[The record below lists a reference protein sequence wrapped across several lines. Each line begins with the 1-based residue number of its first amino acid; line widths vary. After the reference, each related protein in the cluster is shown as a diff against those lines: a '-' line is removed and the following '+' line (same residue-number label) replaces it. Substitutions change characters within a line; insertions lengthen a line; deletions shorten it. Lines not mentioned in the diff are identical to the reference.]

1 MSFGRSLALI
11 EVGEPLQRLLVFC
24 EHIPSEKEI
33 AILKT
38 ATATHLL
45 QLSIYDVLESLRSAP
60 DVKRVAR
67 IYYEEVLQILQEA
80 QKSSLFASAG
90 YTPFGRTPKKIS
102 ITWTPSPDQGGQ
114 DDSSLQVCAALKLL
128 LGASL
133 SVLPPSAA
141 IFLLEPIARGS
152 SSGVATTGQH
162 QTSTTIDLYTPQKVR
177 RRKAKVAKPITVH
190 HPTGMTQEPMPV
202 PPPDAPM
209 APPTPPP
216 PQRPIGEVDKR
227 IVLQYLQEKRDEKL
241 LRRSRTPMKNA
252 TSSELSHNRAQIQSP
267 IVATPTPALTET
279 TERNTSRGG
288 ARSKSLSVQSRVSVS
303 STGAMRLG
311 DARAGLLSGG
321 LSVPPKGHGH
331 LHGLRRLL
339 TASSPPEEEMARRNM
354 MHVLQERRQI
364 VANLKLKEQAY
375 NQDNLKLLA
384 LTLAAGRSRAST
396 RCLSSSRI

>member
-241 LRRSRTPMKNA
+241 LRHSRTPMKNA

-288 ARSKSLSVQSRVSVS
+288 ARSKSVSV
-303 STGAMRLG
+303 
-311 DARAGLLSGG
+311 
-321 LSVPPKGHGH
+321 PKD

-364 VANLKLKEQAY
+364 VANLKLKGQAY